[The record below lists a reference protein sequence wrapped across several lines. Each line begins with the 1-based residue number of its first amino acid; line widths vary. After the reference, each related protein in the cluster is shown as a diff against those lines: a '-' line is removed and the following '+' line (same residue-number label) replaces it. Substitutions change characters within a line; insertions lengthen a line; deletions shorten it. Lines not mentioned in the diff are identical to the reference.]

1 MTRQR
6 KQINVAP
13 DAQPVAKPE
22 TPDNQAQDKRA
33 EAEAELFQVQRLA
46 CELAG
51 RDTDEFIA
59 ATQRKYRAQ
68 IHYRLVSVDGGASS
82 LQLFYTPAPLNQ

>member
-6 KQINVAP
+6 KQNQSEQAAAP
-13 DAQPVAKPE
+13 TGPEPSTPQETDA
-22 TPDNQAQDKRA
+22 RA
-33 EAEAELFQVQRLA
+33 EAEKQLAEAQRLA